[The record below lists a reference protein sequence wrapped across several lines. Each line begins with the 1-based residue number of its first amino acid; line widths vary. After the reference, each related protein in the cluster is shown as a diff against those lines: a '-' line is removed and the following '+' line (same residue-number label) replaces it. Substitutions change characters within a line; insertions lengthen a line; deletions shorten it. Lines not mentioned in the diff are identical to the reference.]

1 MSRDN
6 DQNTSAKW
14 WQTLPGVLTAITAT
28 ITAVAGLI
36 AVLHQTGWLPSP
48 AQATAT
54 SVNATAPGT
63 ASPNTG
69 GTTPPTQLAGIELPA
84 GMQVKL
90 PIADG
95 HFVYTILQAR
105 LEAYNSEN
113 RSLKFTIRGFNDY
126 TYPANFWDRSFR
138 LLIDGTPLAP
148 VSNLNEVVDAQSAKE
163 GEIAFTI
170 PAGTK
175 QVILKIGD
183 PGQASTQIPF
193 QLLESK

>member
-48 AQATAT
+48 TQAPAASITA
-54 SVNATAPGT
+54 AAPDTAR
-63 ASPNTG
+63 PNTG
-69 GTTPPTQLAGIELPA
+69 TAPSTQPVSIELPA

-90 PIADG
+90 PNGEG

-138 LLIDGTPLAP
+138 LLIDGSPLAP

-170 PAGTK
+170 PVDTQ

-193 QLLESK
+193 QLSEPK